1 MIIFI
6 SDSLFLL
13 YVAASLMIIITI
25 YKCIKAKKLE
35 TRNIVV
41 ILIGIVYLLFYSYES
56 LPSERV
62 QYNHMSISEVEGLS
76 EKEISR
82 KHIFKNAAIPVV
94 NGIPAAI
101 VAAIANATMTETIFL
116 IPGLGKMLPDSIA
129 ANNSPMVVG
138 ISFILTTLAVFAV
151 LLGDIVMQIIDPRI
165 QFATKSKTKSKTKLA
180 KGEK

>member
-1 MIIFI
+1 MTKMIIFI

-76 EKEISR
+76 EKE
-82 KHIFKNAAIPVV
+82 KEK
-94 NGIPAAI
+94 
-101 VAAIANATMTETIFL
+101 
-116 IPGLGKMLPDSIA
+116 K
-129 ANNSPMVVG
+129 
-138 ISFILTTLAVFAV
+138 ILVQEFNYY
-151 LLGDIVMQIIDPRI
+151 
-165 QFATKSKTKSKTKLA
+165 KSKGLFTKNQIFDYKINRINGPINDASKIDNHYYDVSYSVKTIA
-180 KGEK
+180 PAWIAGNGESEGLWVNNKSEFYNLIKDNDQYILNHIGGL

>member
-76 EKEISR
+76 EKEIVEKILVQEFNYYKS
-82 KHIFKNAAIPVV
+82 KGLFTKNQIFDYKINRINGPINDTSKTDNYYYDVSYSVKTIAPAWIAGNGKNEGLWV
-94 NGIPAAI
+94 NSKSEFY
-101 VAAIANATMTETIFL
+101 NL
-116 IPGLGKMLPDSIA
+116 IK
-129 ANNSPMVVG
+129 NNDQY
-138 ISFILTTLAVFAV
+138 ILTRVGGL
-151 LLGDIVMQIIDPRI
+151 
-165 QFATKSKTKSKTKLA
+165 
-180 KGEK
+180 